1 MVSII
6 IPYKNP
12 SPFFKECLNSII
24 NQTYKNIQ
32 IILVNDHSTDGS
44 EKAAINYQKSDSRI
58 ETIKNNGN
66 GIIDA
71 LNTGVKVAKGKFIT
85 RMDSDDIMMDNKIAE
100 LRTLLLISGK
110 QHISLGCVKYFA
122 SEKKLGQGYINYA
135 KWLNELTIN
144 SKNYSEIY
152 KECTVPSSNWMM
164 FKNDFEKISGF
175 SNLNYPE
182 DYDFA
187 FRVLYKKIKI
197 TNSKKI
203 RYFFSRNYFSL
214 N

>member
-66 GIIDA
+66 GENLYI
-71 LNTGVKVAKGKFIT
+71 
-85 RMDSDDIMMDNKIAE
+85 E
-100 LRTLLLISGK
+100 L
-110 QHISLGCVKYFA
+110 
-122 SEKKLGQGYINYA
+122 
-135 KWLNELTIN
+135 
-144 SKNYSEIY
+144 
-152 KECTVPSSNWMM
+152 
-164 FKNDFEKISGF
+164 
-175 SNLNYPE
+175 
-182 DYDFA
+182 
-187 FRVLYKKIKI
+187 
-197 TNSKKI
+197 
-203 RYFFSRNYFSL
+203 
-214 N
+214 